1 MAPIRDDAMRC
12 GLAMPLACAALGGGL
27 TGHLAST
34 ALLQALGLALL
45 GLAAGRRAREA
56 LLVLVMLTVAAQ
68 LLVVRGGELAPGLS
82 RQELR
87 LEGRLLAAS
96 REARQW
102 RLDLAVSDCRP
113 LATGLPACSGL
124 SRVRLSAFAGTLPP
138 GSAFRAGATWRLVVR
153 LRPPSG
159 FANPGAF
166 DYRAWLWREGIQAT
180 GYVRQDPPP
189 RRLAP
194 ASPSWRQRALTWLD
208 DHDLPARPARWL
220 AALTLGA
227 SQRLEA
233 ADWDLLNAS
242 GTTHLMV
249 ISGLHVGLVAGFAL
263 WLGRALAWCLAPS
276 GWRMAVWPWWLAAAA
291 AVGYAGLA
299 GLEPPAL
306 RAMIMTLL
314 GLWVASGR
322 HAPGPWQAWWLA
334 LGLVVG
340 FDPLSIWR
348 PGLWLSFAAVALLI
362 LVWQGRARPRGW
374 RGWLWALGRTQLLLA
389 PLMAAAVLLAF
400 GRLAPAGPLVNLFAV
415 PLVGSLMVPL
425 GLAGWLLAWVPPLGD
440 ACWWLF
446 AKLAAGLAMAL
457 SWAVELLPLWHPPAA
472 WILPLALGLGLLS
485 LLWALPGL
493 DRRLRLVG
501 SGLLATLPLWL
512 VTPLPAPGTLWV
524 RIHDV
529 GQGQLVS
536 LRTAGYRALVDTGPR
551 FGSGFMPLSSL
562 WPPGQ
567 HFDDVII
574 GHSDRDHAGGLPGLI
589 ADHRVDRYLAPVGHP
604 HPVATTPCT
613 AGRRWR
619 RDGVAFRVLWPPEAV
634 AGLSDND
641 RSCVLLVTAGPHRL
655 LITGDAGR
663 RVERSL
669 LPALDGP
676 VTVLVAG
683 HHGSR
688 TSSGAGFVRRVSPR
702 QVIFSAARDN
712 PFGHPDPVV
721 VRRFRR
727 AGSCLWNT
735 ARDGAVTLH
744 LGRREGLVVGAERPP
759 TGHRGG
765 VGGGCLAVES
775 PPSMPEIRR

>member
-1 MAPIRDDAMRC
+1 MRC
-12 GLAMPLACAALGGGL
+12 GLAMPLALAALGGVF
-27 TGHLAST
+27 TGHLAAT
-34 ALLQALGLALL
+34 VLLQALGLLLL
-45 GLAAGRRAREA
+45 GLAAARRGREA
-56 LLVLVMLTVAAQ
+56 LLVLVMLAVAVQ
-68 LLVVRGGELAPGLS
+68 LLEVRGGELPPGLS
-82 RQELR
+82 RQDLR
-87 LEGRLLAAS
+87 LEGRLLAAT
-96 REARQW
+96 REGRLW

-113 LATGLPACSGL
+113 LAADLPSCSGL
-124 SRVRLSAFAGTLPP
+124 SRVRLSAFAGTIPP
-138 GSAFRAGATWRLVVR
+138 ARAFRAGATWQLGVR

-180 GYVRQDPPP
+180 GYVRRAPSP
-189 RRLAP
+189 RRLLP
-194 ASPSWRQRALTWLD
+194 ASPSWRQRALVWLD
-208 DHDLPARPARWL
+208 GRDLPPRPARWL

-227 SQRLEA
+227 SQRLAA
-233 ADWDLLNAS
+233 ADWELLNAS

-263 WLGRALAWCLAPS
+263 WLSRALAWCLTPAS
-276 GWRMAVWPWWLAAAA
+276 WRMAVWPWWIAAAM
-291 AVGYAGLA
+291 AVGYAALA

-306 RAMIMTLL
+306 RAMIMTLV

-334 LGLVVG
+334 LGLVVVA
-340 FDPLSIWR
+340 DPLSAWR
-348 PGLWLSFAAVALLI
+348 PGLWLSFVAVALLI
-362 LVWQGRARPRGW
+362 IAWQGRARPRGW
-374 RGWLWALGRTQLLLA
+374 RGWVWALGRTQLLLA

-425 GLAGWLLAWVPPLGD
+425 GLAGWLLAWVPLLGD

-446 AKLAAGLAMAL
+446 AKLASGLAVVL
-457 SWAVELLPLWHPPAA
+457 SRIVELLPLWHPPAA
-472 WILPLALGLGLLS
+472 WGLPLALGLGLLS

-493 DRRLRLVG
+493 ERRLRLVG

-512 VTPLPAPGTLWV
+512 AAPVPAPGTLWV
-524 RIHDV
+524 RVHDV

-536 LRTAGYRALVDTGPR
+536 LRTTGYRALVDTGPR
-551 FGSGFMPLSSL
+551 FGSGFMPLTSL
-562 WPPGQ
+562 WPSGQ

-574 GHSDRDHAGGLPGLI
+574 GHADRDHAGGLPGLV
-589 ADHRVDRYLAPVGHP
+589 ANHRVDRYLAPPGGSL
-604 HPVATTPCT
+604 PVATTPCI

-619 RDGVAFRVLWPPEAV
+619 RDGVEFRVLWPPEKV

-641 RSCVLLVTAGPHRL
+641 RSCVLLVTAGAHRL
-655 LITGDAGR
+655 LVTGDAGR

-669 LPALDGP
+669 LPGLDGP

-712 PFGHPDPVV
+712 PFGHPDPEV

-727 AGSCLWNT
+727 AGSCLWST
-735 ARDGAVTLH
+735 ARDGAVTLR
-744 LGRREGLVVGAERPP
+744 LGHREGVMVGAERPP
-759 TGHRGG
+759 AGRHGG

-775 PPSMPEIRR
+775 PPSIPGIRR